1 MNIPMWNE
9 QKDSYM
15 LQNFFQ
21 KNNLK
26 MAEKQEE
33 EGLGSPFTCYFP
45 RINRRSNLCIVIHH
59 LYTQNK
65 GE

>member
-1 MNIPMWNE
+1 
-9 QKDSYM
+9 
-15 LQNFFQ
+15 
-21 KNNLK
+21 